1 MLISGIAGILL
12 IIVAGY
18 LIIYN
23 IFQISVIQ
31 DIQSYG
37 QLKTLG
43 ITKRQIKR
51 LISGQVLR
59 LSLIGIPIG
68 LLFGF
73 LIGRALV
80 PFLMNGTSYT
90 SEAGIKVTAN
100 PYIFIGSAVFA
111 LITVFISVRRPA
123 RIAGM
128 VSPIEAIR
136 YTENDPG
143 AFGKK
148 NADKNS
154 TKGAKI
160 HRMALANLGRNRRR
174 TVLVLVSMTL
184 SLVLFNTVFTLAAGF
199 DIDKYISKFMDVDFL
214 ISSADYFQYRFER
227 SENELSE

>member
-1 MLISGIAGILL
+1 
-12 IIVAGY
+12 
-18 LIIYN
+18 
-23 IFQISVIQ
+23 
-31 DIQSYG
+31 
-37 QLKTLG
+37 
-43 ITKRQIKR
+43 
-51 LISGQVLR
+51 
-59 LSLIGIPIG
+59 
-68 LLFGF
+68 
-73 LIGRALV
+73 
-80 PFLMNGTSYT
+80 MNGTSYT

-148 NADKNS
+148 GADKKS
-154 TKGAKI
+154 AKGAENSSNGLW
-160 HRMALANLGRNRRR
+160 RNLGRNRRR

-199 DIDKYISKFMDVDFL
+199 DIDKYISKFRMWIFDFFCRL
-214 ISSADYFQYRFER
+214 FPVSV
-227 SENELSE
+227 